1 MKKTKISL
9 RRWKLSPP
17 QRSNASIV
25 HDGVIHDGVIA
36 IGAIGLEA
44 IISMIRLTTPR
55 ILRRR
60 RPTQQPGA
68 RVWKRW
74 IDPPQADLNL
84 ARAPLKTASKLS
96 ASRNSAKASL
106 KFRAKVLDS
115 CATRS
120 ATSYRHHRIFS

>member
-1 MKKTKISL
+1 MNKTKISL
-9 RRWKLSPP
+9 RRWKLSPL

-60 RPTQQPGA
+60 RPTLLPGA
-68 RVWKRW
+68 WVLKRW
-74 IDPPQADLNL
+74 IDPPQADLK
-84 ARAPLKTASKLS
+84 ARVPLKKARKFS
-96 ASRNSAKASL
+96 ANWNLTEASL
-106 KFRAKVLDS
+106 DLR
-115 CATRS
+115 
-120 ATSYRHHRIFS
+120 

>member
-9 RRWKLSPP
+9 RRWKLSPL

-60 RPTQQPGA
+60 RPTLLPGA
-68 RVWKRW
+68 WVLKRW
-74 IDPPQADLNL
+74 IDPPQADLKE
-84 ARAPLKTASKLS
+84 ARVPLKTASKFS
-96 ASRNSAKASL
+96 ANRNLAKASL

-115 CATRS
+115 CATRN
-120 ATSYRHHRIFS
+120 ATSCRHRRIFL